1 MIAETKFMGTNL
13 QSNEFSPSPSTA
25 TQIAS
30 LLEQRII
37 NREFLPG
44 SRLVEEELVNVFK
57 VSRSPVRE
65 ALRLVER
72 DGLVTIESRRGARV
86 SLMNSRDL
94 NEVYECRLAL
104 EGLATECAAKNCE
117 DNDKLNLRRRLK
129 LLEADYA
136 NADPLAFFE
145 ANVKLTNAIHDTA
158 KNITLTRLIGTIAKQ
173 GFRYRYLAYQK
184 APNLMERSIE
194 SNREIVN
201 AICSKR
207 VKLARTLM
215 EEILLQSWERI
226 STILETMDFRDDT

>member
-72 DGLVTIESRRGARV
+72 DGLVIIESRRGARV
-86 SLMNSRDL
+86 SLMNSSDL

-129 LLEADYA
+129 FLEADYA

-145 ANVKLTNAIHDTA
+145 ENV
-158 KNITLTRLIGTIAKQ
+158 
-173 GFRYRYLAYQK
+173 
-184 APNLMERSIE
+184 NL
-194 SNREIVN
+194 
-201 AICSKR
+201 
-207 VKLARTLM
+207 LM
-215 EEILLQSWERI
+215 PSMIQRK
-226 STILETMDFRDDT
+226 T